1 MKLRADEL
9 DRQQDALNERE
20 VLIEKGQQIF
30 MTHVEAKLRDKDA
43 EVETRVAN
51 AKDELAKDYRDK
63 LAKAE
68 SRYVMKLDEVNREKD
83 QIQGEKEYAIQEM
96 EKKLADLQEKLEKA

>member
-20 VLIEKGQQIF
+20 MLIEKGQLAFQAR
-30 MTHVEAKLRDKDA
+30 VDARLKDKDA
-43 EVETRVAN
+43 QVEAWLAN
-51 AKDELAKDYRDK
+51 AKDRIAKEHRGK

-68 SRYVMKLDEVNREKD
+68 ARYVAKLDEVNREKD
-83 QIQGEKEYAIQEM
+83 QIKGEKEYATQEM
-96 EKKLADLQEKLEKA
+96 EK